1 MTCKFM
7 PYLSIEQWQE
17 KQEKEGEVKRRTSE
31 MLYLLES
38 GQVLEFKDGCR
49 VICLNSDE
57 YIGTLCDIYDES
69 KATPLKSFRP
79 RHVKKLEIEFLI
91 LANPNNHSLVG
102 NMTPGDRMKANI
114 KELATMY
121 IKKEFKVPKYYP
133 KDRAKIED
141 IWKKT
146 EEKQ

>member
-1 MTCKFM
+1 M
-7 PYLSIEQWQE
+7 PPSFESSFEQWQE
-17 KQEKEGEVKRRTSE
+17 KKEKEGEVKRRTSE

-38 GQVLEFKDGCR
+38 GQVLEFEDGCR
-49 VICLNSDE
+49 VICLSSDE
-57 YIGTLCDIYDES
+57 YIGTLCDKYDES
-69 KATPLKSFRP
+69 RATFSIEDFRYKP
-79 RHVKKLEIEFLI
+79 VEEPKIEFLI

-102 NMTPGDRMKANI
+102 NMTPGYRIKANI

-121 IKKEFKVPKYYP
+121 IKKEFKIPKHYA
-133 KDRAKIED
+133 KDRSKIED